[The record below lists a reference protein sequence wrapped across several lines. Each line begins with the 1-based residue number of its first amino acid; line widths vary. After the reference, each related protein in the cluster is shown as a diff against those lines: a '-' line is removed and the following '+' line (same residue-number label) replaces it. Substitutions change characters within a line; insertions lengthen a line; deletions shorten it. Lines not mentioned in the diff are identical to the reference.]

1 MGKTLNLGARGSW
14 ISTTLMDQTVHITD
28 SPVIKYIFNMI
39 SFLNYVS
46 NFEYVQAI
54 LLHNII
60 RYIIWLH
67 TFRHILQMV
76 ILVYVIA
83 VGIVYGMPKLITS
96 HTILLHNIIRFIV
109 RLYYVHTFKV
119 FTFHNCQKML
129 LNWFA
134 LMPNLITSHAILLFT

>member
-1 MGKTLNLGARGSW
+1 MTKYN
-14 ISTTLMDQTVHITD
+14 ISTLHITD

-60 RYIIWLH
+60 RYVHNMITYIVH